1 GATLFIGTLIRLN
14 AGDRGFDSNG
24 MLVVSLRTGRPYPPP
39 RIHAVQRALLERLRT
54 LPGVRSASA
63 VQVLPLGGGLWGRRI
78 RVDGYTFR
86 ADESDVVGFNV
97 VAPGYFSTLRTPL
110 ASGREFDDRDSE
122 TSAKVAIV
130 NESFARRF
138 FGGRSA
144 LGGHVTSV
152 NVTYEIVGVARDARY
167 QNLRSAIIDTLW
179 IPWSQRDDDQPTRYS
194 YLARVVAGDPMQ
206 LAPSLDRAIRDA
218 DPALHVRA
226 ARTYASIIDQS
237 I

>member
-1 GATLFIGTLIRLN
+1 
-14 AGDRGFDSNG
+14 
-24 MLVVSLRTGRPYPPP
+24 
-39 RIHAVQRALLERLRT
+39 
-54 LPGVRSASA
+54 
-63 VQVLPLGGGLWGRRI
+63 
-78 RVDGYTFR
+78 
-86 ADESDVVGFNV
+86 
-97 VAPGYFSTLRTPL
+97 
-110 ASGREFDDRDSE
+110 
-122 TSAKVAIV
+122 
-130 NESFARRF
+130 FARRF

-152 NVTYEIVGVARDARY
+152 NVTYEIVGVVRDARY
-167 QNLRSAIIDTLW
+167 QNLRSAIIDTVW

-237 I
+237 ITIERIMATLGGLFGVLALLVATLGIFGLLAFQVAQRTSEIGVRMALGATRVMMMRSVLADVAVLTGAGISIGCGGALLLTGLA